1 MNTSTPLYKIVVLGE
16 GTVGYT
22 QVEWAKLP

>member
-16 GTVGYT
+16 GTEGFT
-22 QVEWAKLP
+22 QVEWAKHP